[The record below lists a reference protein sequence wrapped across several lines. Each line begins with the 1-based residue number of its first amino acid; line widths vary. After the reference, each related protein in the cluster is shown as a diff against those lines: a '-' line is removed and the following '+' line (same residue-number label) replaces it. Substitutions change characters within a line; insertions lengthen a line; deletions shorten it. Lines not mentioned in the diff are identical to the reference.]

1 MFIFILK
8 LDIISLFFG
17 VLEVKMLFLQF
28 LFDILLLRSG
38 SVDPDIF
45 ADPDPGSQNL
55 ADPTNPDPDTKHWT
69 ENH

>member
-1 MFIFILK
+1 MLIFILK
-8 LDIISLFFG
+8 LDIISLLW
-17 VLEVKMLFLQF
+17 VLEVKKMFLQF
-28 LFDILLLRSG
+28 LFDILLLQSG